1 MIIIAL
7 VVKIFNLLI
16 IKVKIGIKMRPTGIG
31 YRSPREK
38 TPAYYTTYVRK
49 HATNSSST

>member
-1 MIIIAL
+1 
-7 VVKIFNLLI
+7 
-16 IKVKIGIKMRPTGIG
+16 MRPIGIG

-49 HATNSSST
+49 HATNSCSTLFALDELKVGRAF